1 MAHHPRVG
9 RLDNV
14 IGYVYSR
21 PAQSEREHEL
31 KAITLRF
38 LAMAKREV
46 PSLDVASSQAF
57 GCTFDRW
64 RERADGRERQL
75 RDNVLRSIPD
85 YDPADDPRLPN
96 STRMDP
102 GRVGFADAEA
112 EELDLSSR
120 AG

>member
-46 PSLDVASSQAF
+46 PSLDVGAQVS
-57 GCTFDRW
+57 C
-64 RERADGRERQL
+64 
-75 RDNVLRSIPD
+75 
-85 YDPADDPRLPN
+85 PRGVRHMPRGEV
-96 STRMDP
+96 T
-102 GRVGFADAEA
+102 
-112 EELDLSSR
+112 
-120 AG
+120 